1 MSYYHKVKTK
11 KYRVLYY
18 SYPDSSG
25 ETLKRI
31 YNCVSDVV
39 VLGSIVKFRNTSG
52 EFVALSGSWV
62 VEELDYEVT

>member
-1 MSYYHKVKTK
+1 MSCKVKAK

-31 YNCVSDVV
+31 YNCVSDIEY
-39 VLGSIVKFRNTSG
+39 LGSIIKFRNNSG
-52 EFVALSGSWV
+52 EFVALCGSWV
-62 VEELDYEVT
+62 VEELVL